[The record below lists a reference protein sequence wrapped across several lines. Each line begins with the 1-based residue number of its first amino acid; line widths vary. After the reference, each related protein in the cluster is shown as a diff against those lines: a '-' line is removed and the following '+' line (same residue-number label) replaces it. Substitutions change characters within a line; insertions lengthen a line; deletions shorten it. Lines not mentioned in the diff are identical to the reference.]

1 MAGTQTRAR
10 GGGRAGP
17 RAMGPSARRLASDL
31 ALDALVL
38 AVAAAHVF
46 LAPYAKVEE
55 SFNLQATHDVMYHG
69 WDLASYDHHAF
80 PGVVPRTFIGA
91 IALAALAKPLHVAL
105 VFLRVLDSDESRGTK
120 MGAQIAAR
128 LALATVTVAALGRMR
143 RVLRSAFGE
152 AVGVAFAC
160 VVASQFHLTFYA
172 SRTLP
177 NTFALALTTLA
188 AADWFEAHV
197 ERTSSSSSSS
207 RDVNVS
213 VDARDFRAVFLLTA
227 SFVIF
232 RCDTVLLLAPV
243 GAHMLRTR
251 AFSLPQ
257 AVNWGA
263 RCVAACLA
271 ITVAVDTAMWAPPS
285 ETSDA
290 SGSSAL
296 WPGSEGIMWPEGRV
310 FWFNTYENKSK
321 EWGVAPF
328 RWYFTNALPRSLGT
342 WTPFVPFGALN
353 EPKTRPVFL
362 VALCFVAAYSFLPH
376 KELRFVFPALPLCDA
391 CAAVG
396 VVEAYTRLGSR
407 QKRVSKKRRDDG
419 RRKGSKTSDVET
431 KKNDERRRK
440 NALGVFLL
448 LGVAAV
454 AVAAHAVFASAAYRN
469 YPGGEAFA
477 AMHAAETRARLGRET
492 PTRVHVDVAAAQ
504 TGVSRFG
511 ESVFGPD
518 AFVYS
523 KQEKGAFVET
533 SFDVLLSGE
542 PHVPGYDVIAT
553 HEGYAGMA
561 LSRRRLAVFGVGFV
575 FPWLAPRT
583 TPAIW
588 THRRWRFETVSVPD
602 ETEETPFEAF
612 ASKES
617 EGGPERGA
625 RWSTERTETERET

>member
-1 MAGTQTRAR
+1 ML
-10 GGGRAGP
+10 
-17 RAMGPSARRLASDL
+17 RRRQ
-31 ALDALVL
+31 V
-38 AVAAAHVF
+38 
-46 LAPYAKVEE
+46 
-55 SFNLQATHDVMYHG
+55 
-69 WDLASYDHHAF
+69 
-80 PGVVPRTFIGA
+80 
-91 IALAALAKPLHVAL
+91 
-105 VFLRVLDSDESRGTK
+105 
-120 MGAQIAAR
+120 
-128 LALATVTVAALGRMR
+128 
-143 RVLRSAFGE
+143 
-152 AVGVAFAC
+152 
-160 VVASQFHLTFYA
+160 
-172 SRTLP
+172 
-177 NTFALALTTLA
+177 
-188 AADWFEAHV
+188 
-197 ERTSSSSSSS
+197 
-207 RDVNVS
+207 
-213 VDARDFRAVFLLTA
+213 LTA
-227 SFVIF
+227 
-232 RCDTVLLLAPV
+232 LLAPV

-454 AVAAHAVFASAAYRN
+454 AVAA
-469 YPGGEAFA
+469 P
-477 AMHAAETRARLGRET
+477 RARASVDAPPRRATASLRRVGRDTHLSEV
-492 PTRVHVDVAAAQ
+492 TRVVLVHHNPVVVLA
-504 TGVSRFG
+504 TGV
-511 ESVFGPD
+511 
-518 AFVYS
+518 
-523 KQEKGAFVET
+523 T
-533 SFDVLLSGE
+533 
-542 PHVPGYDVIAT
+542 AT
-553 HEGYAGMA
+553 GGM
-561 LSRRRLAVFGVGFV
+561 LAV
-575 FPWLAPRT
+575 LADT
-583 TPAIW
+583 TMARGHV
-588 THRRWRFETVSVPD
+588 TALLAVLVSLL
-602 ETEETPFEAF
+602 
-612 ASKES
+612 
-617 EGGPERGA
+617 
-625 RWSTERTETERET
+625 